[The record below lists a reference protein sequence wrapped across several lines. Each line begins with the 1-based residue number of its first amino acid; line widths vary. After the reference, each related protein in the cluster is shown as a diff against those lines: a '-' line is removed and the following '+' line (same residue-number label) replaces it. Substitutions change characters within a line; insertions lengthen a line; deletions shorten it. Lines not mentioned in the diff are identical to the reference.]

1 MSMEHLR
8 SLGADR
14 VEAVAVV
21 GAAVVVRVDGT
32 LVVGALELP
41 SLWGSSPKTPKPQNP
56 KTPTVLAIVWDFKF

>member
-14 VEAVAVV
+14 VDTAAEV

-32 LVVGALELP
+32 LVVGAFRATESMGEL
-41 SLWGSSPKTPKPQNP
+41 
-56 KTPTVLAIVWDFKF
+56 

>member
-14 VEAVAVV
+14 VDTAAEV

-41 SLWGSSPKTPKPQNP
+41 SLWGSC
-56 KTPTVLAIVWDFKF
+56 VLGE